1 MENDENNDK
10 NENIENNENTEK
22 YKPGFFIELGDIIE
36 IESPN
41 NNDYNDQSFYV
52 LYLDNEKIKL
62 VNISTYQIHFL
73 LLDEDFSIRDE
84 SIQQINLLFRNEE
97 KGYARQNKLIPDTWI
112 DIHFGGDIPTIIT
125 GQITNLEEDMI
136 EITTF
141 PESQVIYIDFEY
153 KGLPEYL
160 SIEQIIIRDAPALF
174 SQEKAT
180 QQSPISAEDQ
190 QFLEQQDLASIE
202 YTETGESI
210 IHIPDSA
217 SADENIQEVL
227 QSIYLDANELFGED
241 LEVLFQAVEIPESE
255 KKYGLDLQITD
266 MTDELLSTIP
276 NSKRTKKVM
285 DNINNLIEKFKQ
297 LRSRFSFFDE
307 NGNITGKKTLGN
319 LYKPL
324 VDSIKKLDTKLTW
337 ILPIA
342 KIQKKTYQ
350 HKSDEKRGTV
360 LEPTDDTILTEN
372 AEDLQNLYEIF
383 GDYYKNAFIGDENKY
398 DYLFSRIDQNMTPF
412 LRSGPL
418 NRNNLL
424 LFNKEIKADLEV
436 IVNNL
441 GDYMSSAVKEEHI
454 YNKRFLIQR
463 MNLGLTRPGSIE
475 MKGGQKIYIKVGV
488 TPNDKLSI
496 QSLLFLPE
504 PFVKY
509 SQKDLPGTNI
519 LMRSQ
524 LSQNQ
529 LEFFRLFKKTRDFNQ
544 KLIENFDSELDYEK
558 MEADNKNDI
567 FLSKITEFLLDETLY
582 EDSGADHF
590 AEFLNVVVPK
600 IRVIIRLLKKQMK
613 YKFSLVDIV
622 KVLEPFLIYT
632 DNISYGQ
639 YNEIRYLLKEKIKEY
654 KQKLAEK
661 SQKFSLYKNASF
673 ETKPG
678 LHAMDKMF
686 FEKKDIYD
694 TFKELYEIKNG
705 NSSSEILQKVLEKDN
720 GNLFFTTLSA
730 LLLPLVTPNNLLDSL
745 EGPAIRLEE
754 NTESGEQKK
763 NRDVCIKRV
772 LSKKYNSMREL
783 QKDNNTEVYFD
794 KEMDDTPYGILDK
807 YKEEKKKMLPEVFI
821 KFLAENLVQKHDCSR
836 SNSMELANDL
846 IMGKKQVKDGVYAI
860 LVLRPQ
866 LPKEMDETALD
877 KKTKEEIEI
886 EERVRTVY
894 HYYVRRNNYWVKDDT
909 INEEEFMDT
918 NTLFCNIDFN
928 CIKNK
933 TTSLCETTENQADIM
948 KKMANKRAIDE
959 FDKRYTISVEEIKR
973 NLEKMVNENKSLIVK
988 KQLYKQNVLYKAN
1001 FISYEIGKYANKDAS
1016 LIQSPHNKLRDL
1028 ILSQEDFTKKQQ
1040 DIIRFVDDYCRES
1053 LPEQKEDAHWLYCK
1067 DTNTKLFPRSLLIL
1081 AQAFLNN
1088 NFQERLE
1095 QLCFEIGELSD
1106 DGDSWVDKHSGY
1118 ILRKIDFV
1126 SETGYDDTGFKITS
1140 HSIIEKDLGEVA
1152 SSILEKK
1159 EKKIFEDETT
1169 DKVYNIFYTLC
1180 VNLDI
1185 PIEVIED
1192 ISLRFSM
1199 EIINNRDILLD
1210 EKSYQKRSEKLEK
1223 TKGKVLEP
1231 YKIYRDQTI
1240 ITIVSCVLFIA
1251 IQTAIPSFKTRKT
1264 FPGCVRSFSG
1274 YPLEGGI
1281 EDTTGIRYLSCV
1293 IIKTKSSIEPWNSI
1307 QKLNAITMEKRI
1319 KEVIEK
1325 FILPKNE
1332 VIELYLKKKEYLLLN
1347 PEHTIANE
1355 VGISQKWK
1363 LFNPPIV
1370 SFSIVQKLKGTSAEF
1385 DKDFLEV
1392 LTRGNKT
1399 TRELLNVYISK
1410 NIEHSYGDVELIN
1423 NIVRTKGLLLKTM
1436 TKIPFLE
1443 NACCNEKAKNPLTY
1457 FTEENPEIELL
1468 NKRIMKNEILLNHNK
1483 QLITADIFYNDE
1495 NTGLV
1500 SASIPA
1506 GIIELNIYEAFI
1518 HYCNLDND
1526 IPIPDDLRVLLRE
1539 KPAYTDYNKK
1549 MDTREKMEILKR
1561 HGKRFGVEELHQL
1574 MMIVNKRNR
1583 LDITIRKEVNPIQM
1597 LKDLLETLEIS
1608 NSKII
1613 EEPLRKLMGG
1623 VLHHYNPKVMIMEN
1637 DKTQSDFNK
1646 SITKLNNYLIKT
1658 NEKMNT
1664 RMMDFLDG
1672 YGNLTTSEFN
1682 KLQEHIL
1689 SITKWENDT
1698 SMLASGLY
1706 YEQSLYSIIEFI
1718 QNSIYNI
1725 AYVFPNSILNSASI
1739 GDKKAPKH
1747 WGFSD
1752 KHNYDIEKSIHE
1764 YYEELKKYQSNR
1776 VLNRLLQNIETKL
1789 VDVLLFLKNIPV
1801 YTPVVK
1807 EGILFNGLFEKRTV
1821 YLLYSYCWYSV
1832 FYEYILLA
1840 EDPEMLNIEKEET
1853 KKQRRANKE
1862 YTEDES
1868 NYLSASYERKEGE
1881 TEEKYEYD
1889 DDLQT
1894 IEIKVGEQTELK
1906 NSVCSL
1912 LITFLNIEKKNKTI
1926 VETPYNDITK
1936 KNRRT
1941 KEQEKKSITDFFEN
1955 MDKDERNIENML
1967 KKYKMERW
1975 NVGLQ
1980 KGVFMY
1986 DKDTYD
1992 KERDGQLARLY
2003 NDFENNELQNVEQN
2017 ALDVEQLNALEE
2029 RENEQLYDAEG
2040 IDIDGLDEDY
2050 NDGIYYQEDA
2060 DREFGYE

>member
-1 MENDENNDK
+1 MDDENID
-10 NENIENNENTEK
+10 
-22 YKPGFFIELGDIIE
+22 KPGFFIELGDIIE

-73 LLDEDFSIRDE
+73 LLDEDLSIRDE

-97 KGYARQNKLIPDTWI
+97 KGYARQNNLLPDTWI

-160 SIEQIIIRDAPALF
+160 SIEQIIIRDAPSGL
-174 SQEKAT
+174 SQEKDL
-180 QQSPISAEDQ
+180 QSSISKEDEE
-190 QFLEQQDLASIE
+190 FLEKQDLPSIE

-210 IHIPDSA
+210 IRIPDS
-217 SADENIQEVL
+217 SSPDENIQEVL

-276 NSKRTKKVM
+276 NSKRTKRVM

-297 LRSRFSFFDE
+297 LRHKFSFFDE
-307 NGNITGKKTLGN
+307 NGNITGKKKLGN

-324 VDSIKKLDTKLTW
+324 VDSIKNLDTKLAW
-337 ILPIA
+337 ILPIV

-350 HKSDEKRGTV
+350 HITGGKNDIV
-360 LEPTDDTILTEN
+360 LEPTDDTNLLDN

-398 DYLFSRIDQNMTPF
+398 DYLFSRVDENMTPF
-412 LRSGPL
+412 SRTGPL

-424 LFNKEIKADLEV
+424 LFNKEIKTDLEV

-441 GDYMSSAVKEEHI
+441 GDYISTGVKEDHV

-463 MNLGLTRPGSIE
+463 MNLGLTRPTSIE
-475 MKGGQKIYIKVGV
+475 MKSGQRIYIKSTA
-488 TPNDKLSI
+488 TPNDKMSV
-496 QSLLFLPE
+496 QTLLFLPE

-524 LSQNQ
+524 LSQTQ
-529 LEFFRLFKKTRDFNQ
+529 LEFFKLFKKSRNFNQ

-558 MEADNKNDI
+558 MEADNKNDV

-582 EDSGADHF
+582 EDSSADRF
-590 AEFLNVVVPK
+590 GDFLNVVVPK
-600 IRVIIRLLKKQMK
+600 IRVIIRLLRKQMK
-613 YKFSLVDIV
+613 YKFTLVDIV

-632 DNISYGQ
+632 DNITYGQ

-686 FEKKDIYD
+686 FEKKEIYD
-694 TFKELYEIKNG
+694 MFKELYEIKDG
-705 NSSSEILQKVLEKDN
+705 SSSSEILQKVLEKDT

-754 NTESGEQKK
+754 NAESGEQKK
-763 NRDVCIKRV
+763 KRNVCIKRV
-772 LSKKYNSMREL
+772 LSKKYNSMKEL
-783 QKDNNTEVYFD
+783 QKDNNSEVYFD

-807 YKEEKKKMLPEVFI
+807 YKEDKKKMLPEVFI

-836 SNSMELANDL
+836 SNSTDLANDL
-846 IMGKKQVKDGVYAI
+846 IMGKKQVKDGNYAI
-860 LVLRPQ
+860 LELKPQ
-866 LPKEMDETALD
+866 LPKEMDEADLD
-877 KKTKEEIEI
+877 KRTKEEIEI

-894 HYYVRRNNYWVKDDT
+894 HYYVRRNNYWVKDDS
-909 INEEEFMDT
+909 ISEEEFMDT

-959 FDKRYTISVEEIKR
+959 FDKRYTVSVEEIKR
-973 NLEKMVNENKSLIVK
+973 DLEKRVNENKSLIVK

-1016 LIQSPHNKLRDL
+1016 LIQSPHIKLRDL

-1040 DIIRFVDDYCRES
+1040 DIIRFADDYCREP
-1053 LPEQKEDAHWLYCK
+1053 LPEQKEDAYWLYCK

-1126 SETGYDDTGFKITS
+1126 SETGYDESGFKITS

-1152 SSILEKK
+1152 SSMLDKK

-1180 VNLDI
+1180 TNLDI
-1185 PIEVIED
+1185 PIDAIDEIV
-1192 ISLRFSM
+1192 LRFSM
-1199 EIINNRDILLD
+1199 EIVNNKDILLD

-1231 YKIYRDQTI
+1231 YKIYKDQTI

-1251 IQTAIPSFKTRKT
+1251 IQTAIPSFKIRKT

-1274 YPLEGGI
+1274 YPLEGGV
-1281 EDTTGIRYLSCV
+1281 EDTTGIRYISCV
-1293 IIKTKSSIEPWNSI
+1293 LIKTKSSIEPWNSI

-1325 FILPKNE
+1325 FLLPKNE
-1332 VIELYLKKKEYLLLN
+1332 VVELYLKKKEYLLLN
-1347 PEHTIANE
+1347 PEHVVADE

-1370 SFSIVQKLKGTSAEF
+1370 PFSIAQTLHGTSGEF

-1392 LTRGNKT
+1392 LTRGNKNS
-1399 TRELLNVYISK
+1399 RDLLNVYISK
-1410 NIEHSYGDVELIN
+1410 NIQHSYGIVELIN

-1443 NACCNEKAKNPLTY
+1443 NACCNEKTTNPLTY
-1457 FTEENPEIELL
+1457 FIEENPEIDLFI
-1468 NKRIMKNEILLNHNK
+1468 KRIAKNEILLNHNK
-1483 QLITADIFYNDE
+1483 QLKTADIFFNDE
-1495 NTGLV
+1495 NTGLA

-1506 GIIELNIYEAFI
+1506 GVIELNIYEAFI
-1518 HYCNLDND
+1518 HYCNLDSD

-1539 KPAYTDYNKK
+1539 KPAYTEYNKK
-1549 MDTREKMEILKR
+1549 LDAREKMEILKR
-1561 HGKRFGVEELHQL
+1561 HGKRFGVEDLHQL
-1574 MMIVNKRNR
+1574 MMIVNKRNCV
-1583 LDITIRKEVNPIQM
+1583 DITTTKEINQVQM
-1597 LKDLLETLEIS
+1597 MKDLLESLETS

-1613 EEPLRKLMGG
+1613 EEPLRKLMSG

-1658 NEKMNT
+1658 NEKMNG
-1664 RMMDFLDG
+1664 RVMDFIDG
-1672 YGNLTTSEFN
+1672 YGNLTTNNFN

-1689 SITKWENDT
+1689 SITKWENDS
-1698 SMLASGLY
+1698 SMLVTGLY

-1718 QNSIYNI
+1718 QNTIYNMV
-1725 AYVFPNSILNSASI
+1725 YVYPNSILNSVSP
-1739 GDKKAPKH
+1739 GDIKTPKH
-1747 WGFSD
+1747 WGLSEN
-1752 KHNYDIEKSIHE
+1752 HNYDIEKSIRE
-1764 YYEELKKYQSNR
+1764 YYEDLQKYQNNR
-1776 VLNRLLQNIETKL
+1776 VLNRFLLNIKNKL
-1789 VDVLLFLKNIPV
+1789 VDVLLFMKNIPV
-1801 YTPVVK
+1801 FTPVVK
-1807 EGILFNGLFEKRTV
+1807 EGVLFNGLFDKRTV
-1821 YLLYSYCWYSV
+1821 YLLHSYCWYSV

-1853 KKQRRANKE
+1853 KKQRRENKE

-1868 NYLSASYERKEGE
+1868 NYLSASYEKKEGD
-1881 TEEKYEYD
+1881 TDEKYEYD
-1889 DDLQT
+1889 DELQT
-1894 IEIKVGEQTELK
+1894 IEIKVGDQTELK
-1906 NSVCSL
+1906 KSVCSL
-1912 LITFLNIEKKNKTI
+1912 LITYLNIEKKNKTI
-1926 VETPYNDITK
+1926 VETPYNDISR
-1936 KNRRT
+1936 KNKRT

-1980 KGVFMY
+1980 KGVFIY
-1986 DKDTYD
+1986 DKQTYD
-1992 KERDGQLARLY
+1992 KERDGQLSRLY

-2017 ALDVEQLNALEE
+2017 ALDVEQLNELDE
-2029 RENEQLYDAEG
+2029 RENIELYDAEG

-2050 NDGIYYQEDA
+2050 NDGAYYQEDI
-2060 DREFGYE
+2060 DRDFGYE